1 MAAARCGLAPPT
13 GGLCPG
19 RVNGSRTPAAAR
31 PQCGVPVAVGRS
43 ADRPVRYITLADN
56 ASTVHIKTE
65 RKTTMRKLC
74 DKDGGENNIKNE
86 VA

>member
-1 MAAARCGLAPPT
+1 MLKKSLRYLVFYIPC
-13 GGLCPG
+13 
-19 RVNGSRTPAAAR
+19 
-31 PQCGVPVAVGRS
+31 
-43 ADRPVRYITLADN
+43 ADRPVRYITLA
-56 ASTVHIKTE
+56 ASTVHNKTE